1 MTEKRERERRDE
13 MGLEE
18 VERWN
23 SVLPPGDEIKRN
35 EEPAQDRSCGALIL
49 DLIFK
54 WERVGAGRAP
64 ALFLVFFYES
74 ANGVERPSPA
84 LTRENLPSACLLARL
99 NWKNMNFFVVAGE
112 YFVAP
117 PLLNTTAAFPPALL

>member
-35 EEPAQDRSCGALIL
+35 EEPAQDRSCAALIL

-54 WERVGAGRAP
+54 WERVGTG
-64 ALFLVFFYES
+64 ALSRIFLR
-74 ANGVERPSPA
+74 ER
-84 LTRENLPSACLLARL
+84 
-99 NWKNMNFFVVAGE
+99 
-112 YFVAP
+112 
-117 PLLNTTAAFPPALL
+117 